1 MKPGLYEIRSFLIV
15 EEQDARHDT
24 GALVYI
30 TSAEKPGDYSDC
42 TKLSLIAPNGMFQTA
57 IVNNKRIET
66 LFRKVK
72 EEE

>member
-1 MKPGLYEIRSFLIV
+1 VKPGLYAIRSFLIV
-15 EEQDARHDT
+15 EEQGARHDT

-30 TSAEKPGDYSDC
+30 TSAEKSEDYFC